1 MEDSII
7 KHYLHAANKER
18 NCLRKDFMIQWETG
32 EKEESIRVM
41 LLTFGNSSLR
51 SELN

>member
-7 KHYLHAANKER
+7 QHHLHAANKER

-32 EKEESIRVM
+32 EEESIRVM